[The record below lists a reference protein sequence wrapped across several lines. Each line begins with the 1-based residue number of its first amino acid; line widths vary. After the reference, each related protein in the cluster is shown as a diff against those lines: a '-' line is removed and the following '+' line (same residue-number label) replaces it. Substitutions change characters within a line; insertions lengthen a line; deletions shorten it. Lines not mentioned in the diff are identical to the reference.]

1 MQKLFDKILT
11 KKIIDV
17 YSNHTEKFRAD
28 DWKKLKA
35 KMNKKKHSVIFYIHI
50 AKAASIAIFI
60 TLSTFTA
67 NKHSLKKDKLS
78 NIYLTVNTPIL
89 NKKSKQSI
97 PLIQK
102 QEFNN
107 QKINRYESKKE
118 KKRKPTV
125 ITTKTTI
132 TKKQEFNNSKI
143 KKIDSVKI
151 LNKKVLPEIS
161 NYEDDT
167 EIINKKKNNKFNFS
181 FAITSMYSF
190 EKITKDM
197 NVNMGTE
204 LLTSYKLSKN
214 ISIVSGL
221 LFSKQTVKYEENILN
236 DANSFSDS
244 NYTSQDS
251 YNQSAKIDY
260 IGMDIPLNFRL
271 NLNKWIISS
280 GVSSYI
286 LINEKKI
293 YTNSIEVNQ
302 TVFNQ
307 NTNTYTT
314 EKIIKSK
321 EYEVKNNKS
330 NNFIFAGSVNLSIGY
345 EFPLQKG
352 ALALET
358 FTKYPLKN
366 MSFANIKITTIGM
379 ALQYKF

>member
-60 TLSTFTA
+60 TLSTYTA

-118 KKRKPTV
+118 KKRKTTV

-190 EKITKDM
+190 EKMTKNM

-221 LFSKQTVKYEENILN
+221 LFSKQTVNYEENILN
-236 DANSFSDS
+236 DANSLSDL
-244 NYTSQDS
+244 NYTSQNS

-271 NLNKWIISS
+271 NLHKWIISS

-302 TVFNQ
+302 TIFNQ